1 MSNRVKIS
9 LPLLTGFCGLV
20 LAGANL
26 PVDTQLTIRT
36 KLGKRTQPHW
46 LVSADSKIVKSEG
59 GSGLIRLFGGLL
71 GCAGFTAAMH
81 FAGSDE
87 REQKLFWARQTAID
101 GIGQKESEVTA
112 EISAGVRLKKLQMEA
127 QADVDFYSL
136 QIQGR
141 FREAIGFTP
150 ALSQPALP
158 HGKPG
163 TLDEITNPGDKI
175 DADKQS
181 ENVIEPGDSLTQI
194 LLKSQISS
202 SVFAGFLKFI
212 GTPGSGKTTLTSA
225 FVRCR
230 ISRGHQ
236 LIIVNSHKRKS
247 MYRGIEKYLVQG
259 TRVYG
264 VGLDDRGRAKSLLDG
279 LNKILEI
286 LSKRYNEYQNDDE
299 GTYYHFPIT
308 LLLEEIG
315 EWQPLLVLI
324 LSPIDVENILQT
336 FWLKLFIAARKGK
349 VFSLVTAQTDTQ
361 AMFKAKNLSELF
373 KQSGATTLLLT
384 AVPDKDSEDGWK
396 PSGQGKLKSPNSV
409 PIDVVIP
416 DVRSLIKDVDYFGD
430 CEEFFKLLS
439 TNPPVESVVEIP
451 PLSTISPPLT
461 PPSLSHLESLLH
473 QESTSFNPIPPGWN
487 FPDPMQLLTPEV
499 RAVVVACKRSG
510 LSQNAAILA
519 VWGVVKSGS
528 DKRYEAARSHYQSVI
543 I

>member
-1 MSNRVKIS
+1 MSSRFKMS
-9 LPLLTGFCGLV
+9 LV
-20 LAGANL
+20 LLVGFIGLAIAGANL

-46 LVSADSKIVKSEG
+46 LVPADSKVVRTEG
-59 GSGLIRLFGGLL
+59 GSGLFRLVGGLL
-71 GCAGFTAAMH
+71 GFVAFGAAMH
-81 FAGSDE
+81 LAGIDE
-87 REQKLFWARQTAID
+87 RQQKLFWAKQGAID
-101 GIGQKESEVTA
+101 GIQQKEDEVSA
-112 EISAGVRLKKLQMEA
+112 EISAGVRLKKLQMDA

-136 QIQGR
+136 QIQER

-150 ALSQPALP
+150 VPSQPALP

-175 DADKQS
+175 DVGEQVKSA
-181 ENVIEPGDSLTQI
+181 IEPGDSLAQS

-202 SVFAGFLKFI
+202 AVFAGFLKLI

-225 FVRCR
+225 LIRCR
-230 ISRGHQ
+230 ISRGHR

-247 MYRGIEKYLVQG
+247 MYRGIEKFLIKG
-259 TRVYG
+259 TKIYG
-264 VGLDDRGRAKSLLDG
+264 IGLGDKERAKSLLDG

-286 LSKRYNEYQNDDE
+286 LSKRYDEYQNDDE
-299 GTYYHFPIT
+299 GTYHHFPIT

-315 EWQPLLVLI
+315 EWQPLLALI
-324 LSPIDVENILQT
+324 LPPTEVENILQT

-349 VFSLVTAQTDTQ
+349 VFPLVTAQTDTQ

-373 KQSGATTLLLT
+373 KQSGAITLLLT

-409 PIDVVIP
+409 PIDVSIP
-416 DVRSLIKDVDYFGD
+416 DARSLIDDVDHFGD
-430 CEEFFKLLS
+430 CEIFLESFA
-439 TNPPVESVVEIP
+439 TDYPTESVVEIP
-451 PLSTISPPLT
+451 PVSTTSPPPLHQ
-461 PPSLSHLESLLH
+461 PIHHLESLLH
-473 QESTSFNPIPPGWN
+473 RKYNAVNPIPENWE
-487 FPDPMQLLTPEV
+487 FPDPTQSLTPEV

-519 VWGVVKSGS
+519 IWGVAKSGS
-528 DKRYEAARSHYQSVI
+528 DKRYESARNHYQSVVI
-543 I
+543 

>member
-1 MSNRVKIS
+1 MSRLKIS
-9 LPLLTGFCGLV
+9 LALLAGCAGFV

-36 KLGKRTQPHW
+36 KLGKRTYPHW
-46 LVSADSKIVKSEG
+46 LVQPDSKIVKSEG
-59 GSGLIRLFGGLL
+59 ACGLIRLLGGL
-71 GCAGFTAAMH
+71 AGFASFGAALH

-87 REQKLFWARQTAID
+87 REQRLFWAGQAASDDIQ
-101 GIGQKESEVTA
+101 QKENQTTA
-112 EISAGVRLKKLQMEA
+112 EIGAGVRLKKLQLEA
-127 QADVDFYSL
+127 QADIDLFTL
-136 QIQGR
+136 QLQHK

-150 ALSQPALP
+150 GLSQPALP
-158 HGKPG
+158 HGRPG

-175 DADKQS
+175 DIGEQAKS
-181 ENVIEPGDSLTQI
+181 AIEPGDSLTQS

-202 SVFAGFLKFI
+202 AVFAGFLKLI

-225 FVRCR
+225 LTRCR
-230 ISRGHQ
+230 ISRGHR

-247 MYRGIEKYLVQG
+247 MYRGIEKFLIDG
-259 TRVYG
+259 TKVYG
-264 VGLDDRGRAKSLLDG
+264 VGLGDKERAKSLLDG
-279 LNKILEI
+279 LNKILKI
-286 LSKRYNEYQNDDE
+286 LSERYDQYQNDDE
-299 GTYYHFPIT
+299 GTYHHFPIT

-315 EWQPLLVLI
+315 EWQPLLALI
-324 LSPIDVENILQT
+324 LSPTEVENILQT

-349 VFSLVTAQTDTQ
+349 VFPLVTAQTDTQ
-361 AMFKAKNLSELF
+361 AMFKAKNLSDLF
-373 KQSGATTLLLT
+373 KQSGAMTLVLT
-384 AVPDKDSEDGWK
+384 AIPDKDSEDGWK

-439 TNPPVESVVEIP
+439 TNPPVEPVVEIP

-473 QESTSFNPIPPGWN
+473 QESTSFDPIPPGWN

-519 VWGVVKSGS
+519 VWGVAKSGS
-528 DKRYEAARSHYQSVI
+528 DKRYEAARSHYQSVAI
-543 I
+543 